1 MIRPM
6 AKRDQTNVL
15 DIIRKTGF
23 FRPDE
28 IRVAEELIGIY
39 LDLPNQQD
47 YQIVVVEDEKPQV
60 VGYLAY
66 GPTPLT
72 NGTYDLYWM
81 AVSPEYQGKGYGKEL
96 VRWLEEKI
104 RADKGR
110 MIIIETSSQPKYEP
124 TRRFYLNLDYREIAR
139 IPDFYG
145 PGDDRI
151 IYVKRFA

>member
-1 MIRPM
+1 M